1 MCDEHI
7 LGSGSGKLCAANVG
21 EHTKPQICSN
31 LLKWLKWLEGERERE
46 RERERTGASKAQA
59 QAIKSRPRT
68 PLSRV
73 LTTNNNKIK
82 GDFADFIQVNMQR
95 ICKLIPPGDQDQT

>member
-1 MCDEHI
+1 MSISSDLDLEN
-7 LGSGSGKLCAANVG
+7 CAQRTSVSTQNPKFA
-21 EHTKPQICSN
+21 QICSN
-31 LLKWLKWLEGERERE
+31 GSNGLRQRERERE

-59 QAIKSRPRT
+59 KAIKSRPRT

-73 LTTNNNKIK
+73 LTTNKNKIK